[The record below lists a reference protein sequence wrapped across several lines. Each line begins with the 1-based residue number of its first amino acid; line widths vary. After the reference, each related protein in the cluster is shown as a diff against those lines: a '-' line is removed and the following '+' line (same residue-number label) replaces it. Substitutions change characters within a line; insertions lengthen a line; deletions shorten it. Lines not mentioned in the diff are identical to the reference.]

1 MGGTFAWMRRPGSD
15 RRRRPPLAAA
25 AVLCLA
31 LAVAAGPAVAKKITG
46 GKRGERIVGTK
57 KSDKINGKGGNDLIK
72 GKGGPDRLNGGR
84 GSDKVVGGK
93 GNDKVVGAADGDTV
107 IGGPRVD
114 RMKGKGGND
123 LLNAADGR
131 TDKVI
136 DGGSGT
142 NKCIVD
148 VVELSIVKNCGT
160 VQASTPGGQAP
171 GGPGGGGGGPGAGQ
185 GLRALTLDVMCGP
198 ANPLTGEVGC
208 SFHITGDGADEVT
221 VASPVEGGGGVTNVL
236 GVANALSP
244 PNWDALGGY
253 TCTTAGFLR
262 VTIGSE
268 SVDVPVP
275 CAAGS
280 LPGGGGGGGGGG
292 PLRATSVDVT
302 CSPAP
307 DVLGCSFH
315 ITGDGADAAGAGSVE
330 GGGGV
335 TNVTG
340 GAGSLIPPN
349 WDAFGGYTCT
359 SAGFVRVTIG
369 SESVDVP
376 VSCG

>member
-1 MGGTFAWMRRPGSD
+1 MGGVPGGGHRHKGGSGQA
-15 RRRRPPLAAA
+15 PLISVV

-31 LAVAAGPAVAKKITG
+31 IAVGAGPAVAKTITG
-46 GKRGERIVGTK
+46 GKRSERIVGSK
-57 KSDKINGKGGNDLIK
+57 KSDRINGKGGNDLIK
-72 GKGGPDRLNGGR
+72 GKGGNDRLNGGR

-93 GNDKVVGAADGDTV
+93 GNDKVVGGPKGDTV

-131 TDKVI
+131 SDSVI

-142 NKCIVD
+142 NRCIVD
-148 VVELSIVKNCGT
+148 VVELSIVRNCGT
-160 VQASTPGGQAP
+160 VQAGTPGGQAP

-221 VASPVEGGGGVTNVL
+221 VASPVEAGGGVTNVL

-253 TCTTAGFLR
+253 TCTAAGFLR
-262 VTIGSE
+262 VTVGSE
-268 SVDVPVP
+268 SVNVPVP
-275 CAAGS
+275 CTAGS
-280 LPGGGGGGGGGG
+280 LPGGGGGGGG
-292 PLRATSVDVT
+292 PLNPTSKEVN
-302 CSPAP
+302 CPAP
-307 DVLGCSFH
+307 GLCSFQ
-315 ITGDGADAAGAGSVE
+315 ISGDGADAAGPGSVE
-330 GGGGV
+330 GDGAGV
-335 TNVTG
+335 TNVVG
-340 GAGSLIPPN
+340 IAGSLIAPN
-349 WDAFGGYTCT
+349 WNAGGTYSCT
-359 SAGFVRVTIG
+359 SSGVLTVTIG
-369 SESVDVP
+369 TESVDVP
-376 VSCG
+376 VTCS